1 VVEHALFEMWC
12 RKGAGGSVKGL
23 SMPNIQGRRLI
34 GDLRRLSEFG
44 RYKTG
49 VHRLTYSAED
59 MAARHWLVERME
71 EAGLRASV
79 DGIGNVSGRSEAKGP
94 RLLIGSHLE
103 TQPYA
108 GWLDGAMGVMYGL
121 EVARAFAEDPATAA
135 FAIDVG
141 AWADE
146 EGHYGPLLGS
156 LSFCGELTEE
166 IIDAAKGQGKA
177 LRSALAEAGLA
188 GRPRERLDR
197 DRYVGYL
204 EAHIEQ
210 GDYLDSSGLRLGIVT
225 GIVGF
230 NQYRITFVGQQ
241 NHAGTTRM
249 AVRRDAGV
257 ALVRLCNVIEQ
268 RFSGVAGPRSVW
280 TTGRILLDPGA
291 PAVIPGKAEML
302 FQFRDIEQERLSL
315 LEQTLEQIVA
325 DANARGP
332 CHAELEVIAR
342 EPPQLMDRNFQDALE
357 RAAQQHAPGK
367 YMRMPSA
374 AVHDAQIFAR
384 HLPTGM
390 LFVPS
395 IGGISHHYAE
405 DTKEEDIILGC
416 RVFANAVERILRG
429 AAQAESRT

>member
-1 VVEHALFEMWC
+1 
-12 RKGAGGSVKGL
+12 
-23 SMPNIQGRRLI
+23 MPNIQAARLV
-34 GDLRRLSEFG
+34 GDLCRLSEFG

-71 EAGLRASV
+71 EAGLKATI
-79 DGIGNVSGRSEAKGP
+79 DGIGSVIGRSHAQGP

-121 EVARAFAEDPATAA
+121 EVARAFAEDPTTAA
-135 FAIDVG
+135 LAIDVG

-146 EGHYGPLLGS
+146 EGHYGSLLGS
-156 LSFCGELTEE
+156 RSFCGELTEE
-166 IIDAAKGQGKA
+166 MIDAAKGADKT
-177 LRSALAEAGLA
+177 LRAALAEAGLT
-188 GRPRERLDR
+188 GRGRERLDP

-204 EAHIEQ
+204 EGHVEQ
-210 GDYLDSSGLRLGIVT
+210 GDYLDSSGLCLGIVT

-230 NQYRITFVGQQ
+230 NLYRITFVGQQ

-249 AVRRDAGV
+249 AVRKDAGV
-257 ALVRLCNVIEQ
+257 ALVRICNVIEQ
-268 RFSGVAGPRSVW
+268 RFPGVAGPRSVW
-280 TTGRILLDPGA
+280 TTGRILLDPGV

-302 FQFRDIEQERLSL
+302 FHFRDIEQERLEL
-315 LEQTLEQIVA
+315 LERTLEEIVA
-325 DANARGP
+325 EANARGP
-332 CHAELEVIAR
+332 CQSELEVLSR
-342 EPPQLMDRNFQDALE
+342 TPPQLMDQKFQEALE
-357 RAAQQHAPGK
+357 LAAKQRAPSKH
-367 YMRMPSA
+367 MRMPSA

-384 HLPTGM
+384 YLPTGM

-395 IGGISHHYAE
+395 IAGISHHYAE

-416 RVFANAVERILRG
+416 RVLADAAERIVR
-429 AAQAESRT
+429 AQRP